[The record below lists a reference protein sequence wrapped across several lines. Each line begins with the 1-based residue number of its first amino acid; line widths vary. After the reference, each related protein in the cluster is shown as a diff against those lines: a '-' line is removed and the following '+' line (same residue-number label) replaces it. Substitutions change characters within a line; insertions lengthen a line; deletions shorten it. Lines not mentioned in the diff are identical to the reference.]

1 MYNCYIDTKEG
12 IQVIQVAFY
21 GWRAY
26 ALRMWN
32 NQSFWA
38 SIAGNKS
45 QGFQANGEEKELQVN
60 ATLRMHYRLVQF
72 VSTFFPKV
80 YFHFILQTKISDTF
94 N

>member
-1 MYNCYIDTKEG
+1 MYNCYINTKEG

-26 ALRMWN
+26 ALRMCN

-45 QGFQANGEEKELQVN
+45 QDFQANGEEKELLSECYTNN
-60 ATLRMHYRLVQF
+60 AL
-72 VSTFFPKV
+72 
-80 YFHFILQTKISDTF
+80 
-94 N
+94 